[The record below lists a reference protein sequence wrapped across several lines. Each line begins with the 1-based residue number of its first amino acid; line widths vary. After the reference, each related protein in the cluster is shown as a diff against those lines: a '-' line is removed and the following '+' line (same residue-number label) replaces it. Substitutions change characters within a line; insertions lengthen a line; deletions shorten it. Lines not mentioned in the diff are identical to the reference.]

1 MLQPIPFLQPSKPNG
16 STSTYDGIIYRIDA
30 SGYVVWNTYLGGQ
43 NGHTTITGAALDN
56 EDNLYICGGTMGG
69 TVFPIEDPGGS
80 AYVENTGNAFVSVFA
95 NNNELLWSTRFG
107 AESGDVSTERAT
119 DITVFEGTIGIVG
132 RTDDDGFEPMGI
144 AYQDTYGG
152 GLTDGFLIRFNVD
165 YSDDWSTYIGLEQK
179 DYLRTI
185 THNLEGDYFIGGNSF
200 GSAHIDTYISPTLE
214 AGGGD
219 LWDTPQGEGDAL
231 LGKFSS
237 SGERLWLTYYGGDDD
252 DYISDIDFDE
262 NRNLLF
268 VTGYTASY
276 APSFPINGDLPGVL

>member
-1 MLQPIPFLQPSKPNG
+1 MLLSNNLISQVYLTEDWIQTSGIPDTIDYSACKVDGSGNVYVTTNTISATEKANG
-16 STSTYDGIIYRIDA
+16 STSTYDGIICRIDA
-30 SGYVVWNTYLGGQ
+30 SGFVVWNTYLGGQ

-69 TVFPIEDPGGS
+69 TLFPIEDPGGS
-80 AYVENTGNAFVSVFA
+80 AYVENTGNAFVSIFA

-119 DITVFEGTIGIVG
+119 DITVFEGTIGIVE
-132 RTDDDGFEPMGI
+132 RTDEDGFEPMGI

-200 GSAHIDTYISPTLE
+200 GSAPFITRSNCGLECNECNISTGFSWTY
-214 AGGGD
+214 
-219 LWDTPQGEGDAL
+219 
-231 LGKFSS
+231 
-237 SGERLWLTYYGGDDD
+237 R
-252 DYISDIDFDE
+252 
-262 NRNLLF
+262 
-268 VTGYTASY
+268 
-276 APSFPINGDLPGVL
+276 